1 MSITTVIRFTQAQQI
16 TDAPGSQKADEAK
29 PPAGGMR
36 ESENMASR
44 PLQPNFKGV
53 AMNAPD
59 GQEYSFAKLIGQ
71 GVKVVYVW
79 YNFDDDVN
87 MVCDMT
93 VTTDSGVEIDQYLT
107 EDTLADLDMEC
118 YSDLEKQRQMA
129 RENYA
134 LDRGEDLWNDRMAA

>member
-1 MSITTVIRFTQAQQI
+1 
-16 TDAPGSQKADEAK
+16 
-29 PPAGGMR
+29 
-36 ESENMASR
+36 
-44 PLQPNFKGV
+44 
-53 AMNAPD
+53 MNAPD